1 MDLAEVYSPK
11 RVTAEGEKMGLRIGE
26 AMDLTT
32 VWDFRKQEDRDR
44 AWRYVKESKPRLL
57 IGSPMCTMFSK
68 LQSLSP
74 WNEEKEKRWCEA
86 VKHIQFVVSLYRMQI
101 KEGRY
106 FLHEHPAQATSWGLK
121 EIMQLG
127 NEEQVRITKVDQ
139 CMYGLKTL
147 GKDGVQM
154 SAKKPTRFMT
164 NSAYIVK
171 RLSKVCDHS
180 HEHQELLDGRA
191 KYAAR
196 YPVELCRA
204 ICQGLMEEIRDEES
218 NLKCVMSL
226 TNAHRVRVEYRDRSG
241 GKMNE
246 VHEEIPQDEAW
257 DDVSGACLDPAE
269 VKKARLEEIRYV
281 RKKKVWVKMSRQE
294 AIRLGIKIIKTKWI
308 DINKGDVTNPIHRSR
323 FVGKEFNDGEVEGLF
338 AATPPLEALRL
349 LVSEAATT
357 GGEEKLVMLNDVARA
372 FFEAPM
378 RRKLCIELP
387 EEDLEDGE
395 TRENTVGLL
404 LMSLY
409 GTRDAATN
417 FQQEVK
423 KFMTGNGFK
432 QGLYNPC
439 VYHHKGREL
448 KTLVHVDDFVT
459 TGSRSGTEW
468 LKERLKNRFEIKS
481 ATIGSGPGE
490 AREARILNRIVR
502 VTQEGWE
509 YEPDGRHVEIL
520 VRELNLTEAKGLST
534 PIEDEKSWEK
544 EENEEKLS
552 EKEHRGFRALASRAN
567 YLGQDRA
574 DIQYTVK
581 EICRGMA
588 APTKWHMKLLRRLGR
603 YLVSYP
609 RIVTRYE
616 WQSVQ
621 SELSGYSDSDW
632 AGCQRTARSTSGG
645 AIM

>member
-1 MDLAEVYSPK
+1 
-11 RVTAEGEKMGLRIGE
+11 
-26 AMDLTT
+26 
-32 VWDFRKQEDRDR
+32 
-44 AWRYVKESKPRLL
+44 
-57 IGSPMCTMFSK
+57 
-68 LQSLSP
+68 
-74 WNEEKEKRWCEA
+74 
-86 VKHIQFVVSLYRMQI
+86 MQI
-101 KEGRY
+101 NEGRY

-121 EIMQLG
+121 EIMQLA
-127 NEEQVRITKVDQ
+127 NEENVTITKVDQ
-139 CMYGLKTL
+139 CMYGLKTW
-147 GKDGVQM
+147 GKNGVEM

-164 NSAYIVK
+164 NSTHIAAK
-171 RLSKVCDHS
+171 LGRVCDHS
-180 HEHQELLDGRA
+180 HEHQELIDGRA

-196 YPVELCRA
+196 YPVGLCRA
-204 ICQGLMEEIRDEES
+204 ICEGLLEEIRDAET
-218 NLKCVMSL
+218 NLKCLFSL
-226 TNAHRVRVEYRDRSG
+226 ANADRARVEYRDRAG
-241 GKMNE
+241 GEMKD
-246 VHEEIPQDEAW
+246 VHEEPRHEEAW
-257 DDVSGACLDPAE
+257 DDVSGACLDPRE
-269 VKKARLEEIRYV
+269 VRKARMEEIRYV

-294 AIRLGIKIIKTKWI
+294 AMRLGIKIIKTKWI
-308 DINKGDVTNPIHRSR
+308 DINKGDVANPIHRSR

-357 GGEEKLVMLNDVARA
+357 GGEEKVVMLNDVARA

-387 EEDLEDGE
+387 EEDLEEGE

-417 FQQEVK
+417 FQNEVK
-423 KFMTGNGFK
+423 KFMTQTGFA

-439 VYHHKGREL
+439 VYYHKGRNL
-448 KTLVHVDDFVT
+448 RTLVHGDDFVT
-459 TGSRSGTEW
+459 TGGRKDNAWFQGM
-468 LKERLKNRFEIKS
+468 LAKRFEIKS
-481 ATIGSGPGE
+481 AVIGMGPGE
-490 AREARILNRIVR
+490 AKEARILNRIVR
-502 VTQEGWE
+502 VTHRGWE

-520 VRELNLTEAKGLST
+520 IRELNLKEAKGLST

-552 EKEHRGFRALASRAN
+552 EKDHRGFRALAARAN

-588 APTKWHMKLLRRLGR
+588 GPTKWHMKLLRRLGR
-603 YLVSYP
+603 YLISFP
-609 RIVTRYE
+609 RIVTRYD
-616 WQSVQ
+616 WQAYQ
-621 SELSGYSDSDW
+621 CEISGYSDSDW

-645 AIM
+645 AILRGRHCLRTWSTTQKSIALSSGEAELVAIVKISSETIGMAQLLKDWGYDTPERYLPIPQLPWGSLNEKATGK